1 MIGDVPTLTGS
12 HVRAVLMFAEDTH
25 AVANW
30 WAAAFG
36 VEHVEVVQDPEG
48 DFVSFETHGVELGIH
63 PADEQKNPV
72 GGSPVVYWSVPSVAA
87 AREELLKLGATPHRG
102 PLAVDPGRSICQL
115 LDPFGNIFGLDG
127 PP

>member
-1 MIGDVPTLTGS
+1 MYLQPRVRVMIGDVPTLTGS

-36 VEHVEVVQDPEG
+36 VEQVEVVQDTEG

-72 GGSPVVYWSVPSVAA
+72 GGSPVVYCSVPSAA
-87 AREELLKLGATPHRG
+87 AGARG
-102 PLAVDPGRSICQL
+102 AAQTGRHASSWPTRRRPRQV
-115 LDPFGNIFGLDG
+115 
-127 PP
+127 